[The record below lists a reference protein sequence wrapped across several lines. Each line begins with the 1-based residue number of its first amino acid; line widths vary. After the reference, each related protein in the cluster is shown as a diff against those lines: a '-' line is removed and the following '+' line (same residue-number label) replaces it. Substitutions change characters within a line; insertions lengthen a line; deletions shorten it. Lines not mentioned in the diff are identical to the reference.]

1 MRVFWFAD
9 DGIQFSPEG
18 LSPETLPFIGKVW
31 PSPQKP
37 TRPWVT
43 KARRGSP
50 SYCWPRA
57 ETKPV
62 SIDIIS
68 GSL

>member
-1 MRVFWFAD
+1 MFWFAD

-37 TRPWVT
+37 TRPWVM

-50 SYCWPRA
+50 VVLLA
-57 ETKPV
+57 QGQMKLV